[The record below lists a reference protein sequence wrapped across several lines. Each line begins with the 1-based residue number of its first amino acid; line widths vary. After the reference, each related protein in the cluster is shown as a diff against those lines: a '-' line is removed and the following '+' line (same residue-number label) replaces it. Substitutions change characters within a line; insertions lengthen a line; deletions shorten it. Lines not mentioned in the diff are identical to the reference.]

1 VTRIL
6 VTGAAGFLGFYI
18 ARQLARDPANSIVC
32 VDSLV
37 RGRRDVLY
45 RELTSR
51 ANVSHIT
58 ADLCDSATVAAL
70 PDDIDVIFHMA
81 ALNGTQNFYERPFEV
96 VRCCTLPTMH
106 LIEKYGPKK
115 RLKRWI
121 YAGTSEA
128 YASTVTRFGWE
139 VPTGEDAPL
148 SFDDVFNARWS
159 YGASKAHGEIAT
171 VNGCRH
177 FGVPFT
183 IARFH
188 NAYGPRMGDKHVI
201 PDFLARA
208 RDGVY
213 ELYGYEDTRSFIY
226 AEDAARATILLANAE
241 AAAGQ
246 VVNVGSEDEMTIR
259 DLGYAMMQAAG
270 LEGEIVLHPSPK
282 GSVRRRAPKI
292 ERLRQLTGYAPE
304 WTLSAGLKATANY
317 YLGADAVAYE
327 AAIAAD

>member
-1 VTRIL
+1 MTKIL

-18 ARQLARDPANSIVC
+18 ARQLAGDPANTVIC
-32 VDSLV
+32 VDSFV

-45 RELTSR
+45 RELTSQP
-51 ANVSHIT
+51 NVCHIT
-58 ADLCDSATVAAL
+58 ADLCDPVAVAAL
-70 PDDIDVIFHMA
+70 PDDIDIIFHMA

-106 LIEKYGPKK
+106 LIEKYGPKR

-139 VPTGEDAPL
+139 VPTGEDAPI

-213 ELYGYEDTRSFIY
+213 ELYGHEDTRSFIY
-226 AEDAARATILLANAE
+226 AEDAARATILLANTD
-241 AAAGQ
+241 AAVGQ
-246 VVNVGSEDEMTIR
+246 VVNVGSQDEMTIR
-259 DLGYAMMQAAG
+259 DLGYAIMRAAG
-270 LEGEIVLHPSPK
+270 LSGEIVLHPSPK
-282 GSVRRRAPKI
+282 GSVKRRAPKI
-292 ERLRQLTGYAPE
+292 DRLRQLTGYEPE
-304 WTLSAGLKATANY
+304 WTLAVGLAATAVY
-317 YLGADAVAYE
+317 YLGPE
-327 AAIAAD
+327 AAAYDGAMEV

>member
-1 VTRIL
+1 MTRIL

-18 ARQLARDPANSIVC
+18 ARQLADNPANSVVC
-32 VDSLV
+32 VDSFV
-37 RGRRDVLY
+37 RGRPDALY
-45 RELTSR
+45 RALTAR
-51 ANVSHIT
+51 ANVSHVT
-58 ADLCDSATVAAL
+58 ADLCDPAAVAAL

-106 LIEKYGPKK
+106 LIEKYGPLG
-115 RLKRWI
+115 RLRRWL

-139 VPTGEDAPL
+139 VPTGEEVPL
-148 SFDDVFNARWS
+148 GIDDIFNARWS
-159 YGASKAHGEIAT
+159 YGASKAHGEIASI
-171 VNGCRH
+171 NGCRH
-177 FGVPFT
+177 FGIPFT

-201 PDFLARA
+201 PDFLTRA

-213 ELYGYEDTRSFIY
+213 ELYGHEDTRSFIY

-246 VVNVGSEDEMTIR
+246 VVNVGSEEEMTIR
-259 DLGYAMMQAAG
+259 DLGEAMMSAAG
-270 LEGEIVLHPSPK
+270 LTGDITLHPAPR
-282 GSVRRRAPKI
+282 GSVKRRAPKI
-292 ERLRQLTGYAPE
+292 SLLKELTGYAPQ
-304 WTLSAGLKATANY
+304 WALDDGLRATTAY
-317 YLGADAVAYE
+317 YLGDAAVAYE
-327 AAIAAD
+327 TAMPDA

>member
-1 VTRIL
+1 MTRIL

-18 ARQLARDPANSIVC
+18 ARQLAQSPENSVVC
-32 VDSLV
+32 VDSFV

-51 ANVSHIT
+51 TNVSHVT
-58 ADLCDSATVAAL
+58 ADLCDPAAVAAL
-70 PDDIDVIFHMA
+70 PDDIDVVFHMA

-106 LIEKYGPKK
+106 LLEKYGPKQ
-115 RLKRWI
+115 RLKRWL

-139 VPTGEDAPL
+139 VPTGEEVPL
-148 SFDDVFNARWS
+148 GIDDVFNSRWS
-159 YGASKAHGEIAT
+159 YGASKMHGEIAT

-201 PDFLARA
+201 PDFFARA

-226 AEDAARATILLANAE
+226 AEDAARATILLANAD

-259 DLGYAMMQAAG
+259 DLGEAMMRAAG
-270 LEGEIVLHPSPK
+270 LSGAIVLHPSPK
-282 GSVRRRAPKI
+282 GSVKRRAPKI
-292 ERLRQLTGYAPE
+292 GSLRDLTGYAPE
-304 WTLSAGLKATANY
+304 WKLAEGLKTTAAY
-317 YLGADAVAYE
+317 YLSELAVAYE
-327 AAIAAD
+327 LASSGA

>member
-18 ARQLARDPANSIVC
+18 ARQLAETPENSIVC
-32 VDSLV
+32 VDSFV
-37 RGRRDVLY
+37 RGRRDSIY
-45 RELTSR
+45 RDLTSR
-51 ANVSHIT
+51 PNVSHVT
-58 ADLCDSATVAAL
+58 ADLCDPAAVANL
-70 PDDIDVIFHMA
+70 PDDIDVVFHMA

-96 VRCCTLPTMH
+96 VRSCTLPTMH
-106 LIEKYGPKK
+106 LLEKYGPMR
-115 RLKRWI
+115 RLKRWL

-139 VPTGEDAPL
+139 VPTGEEVPL
-148 SFDDVFNARWS
+148 GIDDIANARWS
-159 YGASKAHGEIAT
+159 YGASKMHGEIAT
-171 VNGCRH
+171 INGCRH
-177 FGVPFT
+177 FGIPYT

-208 RDGVY
+208 RNGVY
-213 ELYGYEDTRSFIY
+213 ELYGHEDTRSFIY
-226 AEDAARATILLANAE
+226 AEDAARATILLANAD

-259 DLGYAMMQAAG
+259 DLGQAIMQAAG
-270 LEGEIVLHPSPK
+270 LAGEIVLHPSPK

-292 ERLRQLTGYAPE
+292 GRLRQLTGYSPE
-304 WTLSAGLKATANY
+304 WTLAEGLKTTAGY
-317 YLGADAVAYE
+317 YLSE
-327 AAIAAD
+327 AAVEYERSASTE

>member
-1 VTRIL
+1 MSRIL

-18 ARQLARDPANSIVC
+18 ARRLAEDPANAIIC

-37 RGRRDVLY
+37 RGRRDRLY

-51 ANVSHIT
+51 PNVTHVT
-58 ADLCDSATVAAL
+58 ADLCDPAAVAAL
-70 PDDIDVIFHMA
+70 PDDIDVIYHMA
-81 ALNGTQNFYERPFEV
+81 ALNGTQNFYERPFDV

-106 LIEKYGPKK
+106 LIEKYGPLR
-115 RLKRWI
+115 RLKRWV

-177 FGVPFT
+177 FGIPFT

-226 AEDAARATILLANAE
+226 AEDAARATILLGE
-241 AAAGQ
+241 SEGAAGQ
-246 VVNVGSEDEMTIR
+246 VVNVGSEEEMTIR
-259 DLGYAMMQAAG
+259 DLGHAMMAAAG
-270 LEGEIVLHPSPK
+270 LRGEIALHPSPK
-282 GSVRRRAPKI
+282 GSVKRRAPKI
-292 ERLRQLTGYAPE
+292 ARLRQLTKYEPE
-304 WTLSAGLKATANY
+304 WTLGEGLKATAAY
-317 YLGADAVAYE
+317 YLSAE
-327 AAIAAD
+327 AIAYDSPSTQE

>member
-1 VTRIL
+1 MTRIL
-6 VTGAAGFLGFYI
+6 VTGAAGFLGYYI
-18 ARQLARDPANSIVC
+18 ARQLAADTANTVIC

-51 ANVSHIT
+51 PNVVHIT
-58 ADLCDSATVAAL
+58 ADLCDPSAVAAL
-70 PDDIDVIFHMA
+70 PDDIDVVYHMA
-81 ALNGTQNFYERPFEV
+81 ALNGTQNFYERPFDV

-106 LIEKYGPKK
+106 LIEKYGPLR
-115 RLKRWI
+115 RLKRWV

-177 FGVPFT
+177 FGIPFT

-213 ELYGYEDTRSFIY
+213 ELYGHEDTRSFIY
-226 AEDAARATILLANAE
+226 AEDAARATILLGKSE

-246 VVNVGSEDEMTIR
+246 VVNVGSEDEMTIHA
-259 DLGYAMMQAAG
+259 LGHAMMKAAG

-282 GSVRRRAPKI
+282 GSVKRRAPRI
-292 ERLRQLTGYAPE
+292 ARLRQLTGYEPA
-304 WTLSAGLKATANY
+304 WTLDKGLAETAAY
-317 YLGADAVAYE
+317 YLSAE
-327 AAIAAD
+327 AIAYDSPAHQE

>member
-1 VTRIL
+1 MTRIL

-18 ARQLARDPANSIVC
+18 ARQLAEAAGNSVVC
-32 VDSLV
+32 VDSFV
-37 RGRRDVLY
+37 RGRRDSLY

-51 ANVSHIT
+51 SNVSHVT
-58 ADLCDSATVAAL
+58 ADLCDPVAVAAL
-70 PDDIDVIFHMA
+70 PDDIDVVFHMA

-106 LIEKYGPKK
+106 LLEKYGPLR
-115 RLKRWI
+115 RLRRWL

-128 YASTVTRFGWE
+128 YASTVTSFGWE
-139 VPTGEDAPL
+139 VPTGEEVPL
-148 SFDDVFNARWS
+148 GIDDIGNARWS
-159 YGASKAHGEIAT
+159 YGASKMHGEIAT
-171 VNGCRH
+171 INGCRH
-177 FGVPFT
+177 FGIPWT

-208 RDGVY
+208 RSGVY
-213 ELYGYEDTRSFIY
+213 ELYGHEDTRSFIY
-226 AEDAARATILLANAE
+226 AEDAARATVLLANAE

-259 DLGYAMMQAAG
+259 DLGQAIMNAAE
-270 LEGEIVLHPSPK
+270 LIGEIALHPSPK

-292 ERLRQLTGYAPE
+292 ARLRQLTAYSPE
-304 WTLSAGLKATANY
+304 WSLADGLKATAAY
-317 YLGADAVAYE
+317 YLSDAALEYE
-327 AAIAAD
+327 NALSP

>member
-1 VTRIL
+1 MTCIL

-18 ARQLARDPANSIVC
+18 ARQLAADSNTSVVC
-32 VDSLV
+32 VDSFI
-37 RGRRDVLY
+37 RGRRDPLY
-45 RELTSR
+45 AELIAR
-51 ANVSHIT
+51 PNVTHIT
-58 ADLCDSATVAAL
+58 ADLCDPAAISAL
-70 PDDIDVIFHMA
+70 PDDVDVIFHMA
-81 ALNGTQNFYERPFEV
+81 ALNGTQNFYERPFDV
-96 VRCCTLPTMH
+96 VRCCTLPTMN
-106 LIEKYGPKK
+106 LIEKYGPIG
-115 RLKRWI
+115 RLKRWV

-177 FGVPFT
+177 FNIPFT

-208 RDGVY
+208 RGGVY

-246 VVNVGSEDEMTIR
+246 VVNVGSEEEMTIR
-259 DLGYAMMQAAG
+259 GLGEAIMKAAG
-270 LEGEIVLHPSPK
+270 LVGEIALHPSPK
-282 GSVRRRAPKI
+282 GSVKRRAPKI
-292 ERLRQLTGYAPE
+292 ARLRALTGYKPE
-304 WTLSAGLKATANY
+304 WMLPEGLKATADY
-317 YLGADAVAYE
+317 YLGADALAY
-327 AAIAAD
+327 AAAPNR

>member
-1 VTRIL
+1 MTRIL

-18 ARQLARDPANSIVC
+18 ARRLAAEPGNSIVC
-32 VDSLV
+32 VDSFV

-45 RELTSR
+45 RDLTGR
-51 ANVSHIT
+51 PNVSHVT
-58 ADLCDSATVAAL
+58 ADLSDPTAVAAL

-96 VRCCTLPTMH
+96 VRACTLPTMH
-106 LIEKYGPKK
+106 LIEKYGPLG
-115 RLKRWI
+115 RLQRWL

-139 VPTGEDAPL
+139 VPTGEEAPL
-148 SFDDVFNARWS
+148 SFDDIFNARWS

-213 ELYGYEDTRSFIY
+213 ELYGHEDTRSFIY

-259 DLGYAMMQAAG
+259 DLGYAIMDAAG
-270 LEGEIVLHPSPK
+270 LRGEITLHPSPK
-282 GSVRRRAPKI
+282 GSVKRRAPRI
-292 ERLRQLTGYAPE
+292 ARLKQLTGYAPE
-304 WTLSAGLKATANY
+304 WTLADGLKTTAAY
-317 YLGADAVAYE
+317 YLSSE
-327 AAIAAD
+327 AIAYDAATPGD